1 MGAGTTRISALRA
14 GADEAVSV
22 HDQEP
27 TARLF
32 WLTLRGVDRIQSSR
46 AGCGPRIVSGTAP
59 IWADGSC
66 DPDPEVQAQRC
77 LEIIF
82 SALADAG
89 ATRGDVIRTRIFIA
103 DRADVDAVTRAHGQ
117 AFSDVRPAASMIVV
131 SGFLDARWRVE
142 IEAEAVVG

>member
-1 MGAGTTRISALRA
+1 MTKNRQRVSSGSPY
-14 GADEAVSV
+14 EASIG
-22 HDQEP
+22 
-27 TARLF
+27 F
-32 WLTLRGVDRIQSSR
+32 SR
-46 AGCGPRIVSGTAP
+46 AVRVADRVIVSGTAP

>member
-1 MGAGTTRISALRA
+1 
-14 GADEAVSV
+14 
-22 HDQEP
+22 
-27 TARLF
+27 
-32 WLTLRGVDRIQSSR
+32 
-46 AGCGPRIVSGTAP
+46 VSGTAP